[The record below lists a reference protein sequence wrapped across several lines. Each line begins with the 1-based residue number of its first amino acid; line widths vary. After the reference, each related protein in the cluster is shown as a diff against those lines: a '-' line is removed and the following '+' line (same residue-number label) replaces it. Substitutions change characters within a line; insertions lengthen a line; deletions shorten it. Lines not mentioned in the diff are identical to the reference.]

1 VDLVNRPRAATDGT
15 GGRFGRHL
23 PLYPER
29 IMSTAALGVLGA
41 ALSMSLPWP
50 QVWRSCALGRTTGLS
65 ASATFLGVAMPAGW
79 ITYGLLIGDPLQI
92 VSNIVTGV
100 AGLAVLIG
108 LLAARTDLRSGRP
121 LAVSAAAAATVAGAS
136 VLSGLAAALPHVDG
150 GRVAPLLGA
159 VLAVAAALSAVPQ
172 PLALLR
178 DRTQDLA
185 GLSPLRWRLGV
196 AACACW
202 TLYGLGTGQAAVW
215 ASALAGLAGTA
226 VVCAVVAA
234 RQPSQV
240 RYATPAW
247 RDTVTTR
254 SIVMA
259 GV

>member
-1 VDLVNRPRAATDGT
+1 MGT
-15 GGRFGRHL
+15 GGRCGRRL
-23 PLYPER
+23 TLYPER

-79 ITYGLLIGDPLQI
+79 ITYGLLIGDRLQI
-92 VSNIVTGV
+92 VANGVVGV
-100 AGLAVLIG
+100 AGLAVLVA
-108 LLAARTDLRSGRP
+108 LLVARADLRSGRA
-121 LAVSAAAAATVAGAS
+121 LAAGGAAAAAVAGAS
-136 VLSGLAAALPHVDG
+136 AVSAIAVALPHVSG

-178 DRTQDLA
+178 DRTQDLG

-196 AACACW
+196 GACACW
-202 TLYGLGTGQAAVW
+202 SLYGLGTGQAAVW
-215 ASALAGLAGTA
+215 ASALAGLAGAA

-234 RQPSQV
+234 RRPGPV
-240 RYATPAW
+240 FATPRW
-247 RDTVTTR
+247 RDAVTTPT
-254 SIVMA
+254 IVMA

>member
-1 VDLVNRPRAATDGT
+1 VAADGT

-23 PLYPER
+23 SLYPER
-29 IMSTAALGVLGA
+29 IMSTATLGVLGA

-79 ITYGLLIGDPLQI
+79 ITYGLLIGDQLQ
-92 VSNIVTGV
+92 VVANAVTGV
-100 AGLAVLIG
+100 AGLSVLIA
-108 LLAARTDLRSGRP
+108 LLIARADLRSGRG
-121 LAVSAAAAATVAGAS
+121 LAVSASAASGVAGAAA
-136 VLSGLAAALPHVDG
+136 VTGITAALPQVSG

-178 DRTQDLA
+178 DRAQDLA

-196 AACACW
+196 GACACW
-202 TLYGLGTGQAAVW
+202 SMYGLGVGQVAVW
-215 ASALAGLAGTA
+215 ASALAGLAGAA

-234 RQPSQV
+234 RRP
-240 RYATPAW
+240 TPAASQRLRW
-247 RDTVTTR
+247 RDTVTTPT
-254 SIVMA
+254 IVMA